1 MARGGSPIP
10 KGLRPLIGGAVLVAS
25 VRVIDVAWRRT
36 TGRPAPSTSDT
47 GAGADADAPDAGSPS
62 VVRDRLLYAL
72 LLAGAERLARRSG
85 LPKPKKRDRSQP
97 DGPAQ
102 NGKSPA

>member
-25 VRVIDVAWRRT
+25 VRVIDIAWRRI
-36 TGRPAPSTSDT
+36 TGRPIPTTTDAS
-47 GAGADADAPDAGSPS
+47 ADADAPDAGSPS

-72 LLAGAERLARRSG
+72 LLGGAARLARRSG

>member
-25 VRVIDVAWRRT
+25 VRVIDVAWRRI
-36 TGRPAPSTSDT
+36 TGRPTPSTSDT
-47 GAGADADAPDAGSPS
+47 DVDADALDAGAPS

-72 LLAGAERLARRSG
+72 LLGGAERLARRSG
-85 LPKPKKRDRSQP
+85 LPKPKQRDRSQP

>member
-25 VRVIDVAWRRT
+25 VRVIDVAWRRI
-36 TGRPAPSTSDT
+36 TGRPTPTTSDT
-47 GAGADADAPDAGSPS
+47 GADADAPDAGSPS

-72 LLAGAERLARRSG
+72 LLGGAARLARRSG